1 MLAFYAKQ
9 AMGHVVG
16 PERRAEE
23 VERLGSALVRS
34 MARNGR
40 DGTTAGCSREG
51 RLQRI
56 WFPVILAA
64 HDHTASIENIR
75 WLRIVQSWMGSFN
88 PATKQ

>member
-16 PERRAEE
+16 PKRRAEE
-23 VERLGSALVRS
+23 VERLGLALVRS

-56 WFPVILAA
+56 LFLDLNGRRGVLGALP
-64 HDHTASIENIR
+64 SP
-75 WLRIVQSWMGSFN
+75 WLG
-88 PATKQ
+88 